1 MGEFTSNT
9 GESATLQE
17 QIMQAKRE
25 ISAAETE
32 IKTADLKIKDNTAQL
47 KKKQLEMKK
56 TEAEYK
62 RDSGSLGNFY
72 AIILLILVCY
82 GRSSTTHFFL
92 YTPDLFLYVNLF
104 AKKTLKHFLSLGP
117 YLTVIH

>member
-9 GESATLQE
+9 GESATLQD

-62 RDSGSLGNFY
+62 RDSGSLGNFLCY
-72 AIILLILVCY
+72 YFFKYWFVMGGLRPPISFCILPTSFCM
-82 GRSSTTHFFL
+82 
-92 YTPDLFLYVNLF
+92 
-104 AKKTLKHFLSLGP
+104 
-117 YLTVIH
+117 